1 MEKFTYKVS
10 CIYIDHMFNRC
21 RSIDTHLYENFEDA
35 YTFLSSEGKLYKT
48 YEDIIIYYIKGNF
61 CKFYKILTPS
71 FFNINYE
78 ITDID
83 DEDIVIKKDNIFPL
97 IKLIIFDSKS
107 KSIARSIYKNIEL
120 MGEMDLYSSFIKI
133 LDDRN
138 IFKGNKFFTYTKKSK
153 LDFEIIIDFEIN
165 IEEIIEVLKTKTN
178 YKKDLIFYNEE
189 YIGYIEI
196 KFYNDIELW

>member
-1 MEKFTYKVS
+1 
-10 CIYIDHMFNRC
+10 
-21 RSIDTHLYENFEDA
+21 
-35 YTFLSSEGKLYKT
+35 
-48 YEDIIIYYIKGNF
+48 
-61 CKFYKILTPS
+61 
-71 FFNINYE
+71 
-78 ITDID
+78 
-83 DEDIVIKKDNIFPL
+83 
-97 IKLIIFDSKS
+97 
-107 KSIARSIYKNIEL
+107 

-178 YKKDLIFYNEE
+178 YKKDLIFYNED

-196 KFYNDIELW
+196 KFYNDV